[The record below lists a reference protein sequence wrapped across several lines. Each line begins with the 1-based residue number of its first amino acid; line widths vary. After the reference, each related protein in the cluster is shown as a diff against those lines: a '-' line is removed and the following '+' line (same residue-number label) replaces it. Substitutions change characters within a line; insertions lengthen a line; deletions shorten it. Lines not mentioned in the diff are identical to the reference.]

1 MRSVVGAV
9 DVGAVLRSL
18 RDGKR
23 YVGMAADPGKRLEEH
38 NRGCVQSTRGRRP
51 FVLVVSEECQDH
63 RAARVKEKYYKSA
76 AGRRTLD
83 ALEKLLGPVAQRIE
97 QQPSKL

>member
-1 MRSVVGAV
+1 MFVY
-9 DVGAVLRSL
+9 VLRSL
-18 RDGKR
+18 KDGKR
-23 YVGMAADPGKRLEEH
+23 YVGMAGDVEKRLEEH
-38 NRGCVQSTRGRRP
+38 NRGHVRSTKGRRP
-51 FVLVVSEECQDH
+51 FVLVISEECEDL

-83 ALEKLLGPVAQRIE
+83 TLEELLGPVAQRIE